1 MYVYT
6 YASLGLLFSRA
17 LFQNKTVYISLRI
30 TIMLRMA
37 ILRGLRG
44 GSNLLVVVVLIYC
57 CFIKVTNVVRGESTQ
72 VESSYS

>member
-1 MYVYT
+1 
-6 YASLGLLFSRA
+6 
-17 LFQNKTVYISLRI
+17 
-30 TIMLRMA
+30 MLRMA